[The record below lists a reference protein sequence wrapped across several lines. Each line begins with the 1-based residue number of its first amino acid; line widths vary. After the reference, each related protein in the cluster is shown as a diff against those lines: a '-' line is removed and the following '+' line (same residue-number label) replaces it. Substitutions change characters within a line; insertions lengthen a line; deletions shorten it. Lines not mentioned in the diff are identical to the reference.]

1 MLSVSLTLLAT
12 LALTLIDA
20 FPRSSKVVYRSGGP
34 YSVPLK
40 HNMDCRANTKALG
53 NQIGTRFARR
63 AAADG
68 PLMEVDHLFTVS
80 VAIGTPAHEYDLVID
95 TTSAETWFISPTCTS
110 TACVGRKVLEPS
122 HSSSSENQYE
132 DFTVHHGEGAVG
144 HGNLFTDIVAIPGVS
159 IENQV
164 FGIATSLTEPF
175 YNLKGDGVLAFPSF
189 DTRSPSFADN
199 AFEGGRL
206 PLNVF
211 SLYLPRR
218 GDGELTLGG
227 VNRSR
232 FAGDLSYV
240 SLSYPL
246 AWQITIEDI
255 GHRGRSL
262 GITLEATVETTASS
276 ILLDTRATK
285 ALYRNIRG
293 AKRYTARRWT
303 IPCGSNPYFSI
314 TMNGI
319 RFKIPKAS
327 INLGPVLEGS
337 RDCVSA
343 ITSGA
348 EEGHAILGL
357 AFLQNFY
364 TVFDKTTY
372 PHRIGFATLA

>member
-40 HNMDCRANTKALG
+40 HNMNCRANAKALG

-68 PLMEVDHLFTVS
+68 PLKEVDHLFTVS
-80 VAIGTPAHEYDLVID
+80 VEIGTPAHEYDLVID

-122 HSSSSENQYE
+122 HSSSSENQ
-132 DFTVHHGEGAVG
+132 
-144 HGNLFTDIVAIPGVS
+144 
-159 IENQV
+159 
-164 FGIATSLTEPF
+164 
-175 YNLKGDGVLAFPSF
+175 
-189 DTRSPSFADN
+189 
-199 AFEGGRL
+199 
-206 PLNVF
+206 
-211 SLYLPRR
+211 

-227 VNRSR
+227 FNRSR

-276 ILLDTRATK
+276 ILLDTRAAK
-285 ALYRNIRG
+285 ALYKNIRG